1 MIELKKEKYAAQPV
15 KGNAAKRVSL
25 SFTFTF
31 KFSLLP

>member
-1 MIELKKEKYAAQPV
+1 MIELKKYAAQPV
-15 KGNAAKRVSL
+15 KGNAAKSVSL